1 MWYNH
6 IYTGSRE
13 GGFMDCRENLKG
25 SVDKQILEMLST
37 LPTEELMRIYAYI
50 KELYFSDNPKVL

>member
-1 MWYNH
+1 
-6 IYTGSRE
+6 
-13 GGFMDCRENLKG
+13 MDCRENLKG